1 MKTTQR
7 FLLGAILLLGIFVL
21 VTMYPSNAKADPVG
35 ITITPTDTPT
45 ITDTPPTEP
54 PPPPVITISPTPTV
68 TETQPTLPPPPQET
82 TPPPPPKPK
91 PSKTPEPLLPE
102 TGQNPI
108 DPFQGSG
115 LIGLGVIALL
125 GLSGGLVLGIS
136 LTARKKE
143 VSKDS

>member
-1 MKTTQR
+1 MKTTKR

-21 VTMYPSNAKADPVG
+21 VAMYPSNAKADPVG
-35 ITITPTDTPT
+35 ITITPTDTPM
-45 ITDTPPTEP
+45 ITDTPPS

-82 TPPPPPKPK
+82 TPPPPKKPK
-91 PSKTPEPLLPE
+91 ASKTPEPLLPE

-115 LIGLGVIALL
+115 LIGLGAIALL

>member
-21 VTMYPSNAKADPVG
+21 VAMYPSNAKADPVG
-35 ITITPTDTPT
+35 ITITPTDTPM
-45 ITDTPPTEP
+45 ITDTRHRA
-54 PPPPVITISPTPTV
+54 PPPPVITISPTFTATA
-68 TETQPTLPPPPQET
+68 TEPTLPPPPQET
-82 TPPPPPKPK
+82 TPPPPPKKPK

-115 LIGLGVIALL
+115 LIGLGAIALL

-143 VSKDS
+143 VSKDL